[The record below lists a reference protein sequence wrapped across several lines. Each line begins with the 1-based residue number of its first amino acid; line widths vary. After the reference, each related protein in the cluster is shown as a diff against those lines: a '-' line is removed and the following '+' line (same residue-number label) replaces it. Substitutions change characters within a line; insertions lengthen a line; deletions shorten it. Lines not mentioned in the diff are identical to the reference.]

1 MKNALSLDKMNDDLG
16 ILDLIK
22 DGVDFY
28 RYRQENVLPVITLI
42 IQ

>member
-22 DGVDFY
+22 M
-28 RYRQENVLPVITLI
+28 TLTFI
-42 IQ
+42 DIDRRMFFL

>member
-22 DGVDFY
+22 DDVDFD